1 MLQLAVK
8 TLKSRGLLFPMVF
21 FEFCWG
27 SPGVGMFLLIGRF
40 LNGRTSTS
48 IPDEKWMETL
58 IWHLGYPLVNCYI
71 AIEAMAIEIV
81 DLPS

>member
-1 MLQLAVK
+1 
-8 TLKSRGLLFPMVF
+8 
-21 FEFCWG
+21 
-27 SPGVGMFLLIGRF
+27 MFLLIGRF